1 MSSDKSKNVLGD
13 LEGTVGNVHGQLDV
27 IQQFMSR
34 RFDELSMEI
43 NATSQQIDMND
54 EGLSK
59 RFGEILEILGA
70 ISYNGEG
77 LTPANTGVELEAV
90 IEDTEK
96 AANTILD
103 AADRIVERIEHD
115 EEWRNPDTQEAA
127 KDKIKQDV
135 QDILMAC
142 TFQDLAGQRIRNTL
156 DNLQLIETRLSGTLE
171 KLGIDVSPSEED
183 ITQKAQGSARSDQGD
198 IDSMF

>member
-1 MSSDKSKNVLGD
+1 MNSDPSKNVLGD
-13 LEGTVGNVHGQLDV
+13 LEGSVLNVHSQLDL

-43 NATSQQIDMND
+43 NATSQQIDMTE
-54 EGLSK
+54 EGLGK
-59 RFGEILEILGA
+59 RFSEILEILGA
-70 ISYNGEG
+70 ISYNGQG

-115 EEWRNPDTQEAA
+115 EEWNNPDTQEIA
-127 KDKIKQDV
+127 K
-135 QDILMAC
+135 
-142 TFQDLAGQRIRNTL
+142 
-156 DNLQLIETRLSGTLE
+156 E
-171 KLGIDVSPSEED
+171 K
-183 ITQKAQGSARSDQGD
+183 
-198 IDSMF
+198 

>member
-1 MSSDKSKNVLGD
+1 VNSDPSKNVLGD
-13 LEGTVGNVHGQLDV
+13 LEGSVLNVHSQLDL

-43 NATSQQIDMND
+43 NATSQQIDMTE
-54 EGLSK
+54 EGLGK
-59 RFGEILEILGA
+59 RFSEILEILGA
-70 ISYNGEG
+70 ISYNGQG

-115 EEWRNPDTQEAA
+115 EEWNNPDTQEIA
-127 KDKIKQDV
+127 KEKIKQDV

-156 DNLQLIETRLSGTLE
+156 DNLQLIETRLSGTLK
-171 KLGIDVSPSEED
+171 KLGIDVAPSEED
-183 ITQKAQGSARSDQGD
+183 IAKKAQGTARSSQGD
-198 IDSMF
+198 IDTMF